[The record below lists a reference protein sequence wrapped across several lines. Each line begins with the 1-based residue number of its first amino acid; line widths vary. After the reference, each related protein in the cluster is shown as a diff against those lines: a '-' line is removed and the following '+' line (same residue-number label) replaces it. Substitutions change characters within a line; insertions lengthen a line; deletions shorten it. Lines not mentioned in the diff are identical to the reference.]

1 MDSERT
7 IEASREQ
14 PEADAGWALLTR
26 VGARLCAVPLAHA
39 VETMR
44 LLPVSPLGDAPSFVR
59 GLAVIRGVAVPVVD
73 LGAVLGEPAV
83 AVTRLVLV
91 RVDER
96 SDGRPSLATR
106 SARLGGPWPGR
117 AVGVR
122 AVEPAPAH
130 AEASA
135 DDALPE
141 RCVALAVDGVLGV
154 VHLDPHALQATPLL
168 ASSTQSELLAAV
180 GALDA
185 QLLVVLRASHLLTE
199 ETWLKLG
206 LAAQ

>member
-1 MDSERT
+1 V
-7 IEASREQ
+7 EASRDV
-14 PEADAGWALLTR
+14 DAGWALLTR

-44 LLPVSPLGDAPSFVR
+44 LLPVSPLADAPPFVR
-59 GLAVIRGVAVPVVD
+59 GLAIIRGQAVPVVD
-73 LGAVLGEPAV
+73 LGALLGEPAV

-91 RVDER
+91 RVEER
-96 SDGRPSLATR
+96 PGPGNVPSLATR
-106 SARLGGPWPGR
+106 TQKLGGPWPGR
-117 AVGVR
+117 ALGVR
-122 AVEPAPAH
+122 AVEPAA
-130 AEASA
+130 AETAGE
-135 DDALPE
+135 DGQDLG

-154 VHLDPHALQATPLL
+154 VHLDPNALQATPLL
-168 ASSTQSELLAAV
+168 AQSASADLLAAV

-199 ETWLKLG
+199 ETWQQLG

>member
-14 PEADAGWALLTR
+14 PEPDAGWALLTR

-44 LLPVSPLGDAPSFVR
+44 LLQVSPLADAPSFVR
-59 GLAVIRGVAVPVVD
+59 GLTIIRGVAVPVVD
-73 LGAVLGEPAV
+73 LGALLGEPAT

-96 SDGRPSLATR
+96 PGPSLATR
-106 SARLGGPWPGR
+106 SARLGGLWPGR

-122 AVEPAPAH
+122 AVEPPTAS
-130 AEASA
+130 AEAEA
-135 DDALPE
+135 DAAPPE

-154 VHLDPHALQATPLL
+154 VHLDARALQATPLL
-168 ASSTQSELLAAV
+168 AQSTQSDVLAAV
-180 GALDA
+180 GALDQ